1 VNGGGNEQLS
11 SEISEPPQS
20 GVGEP
25 PSSGE
30 HASDDER
37 AELERLR
44 AEVSEL
50 RDREQARGDGTG
62 EGTSG
67 TPPRARRGRWH
78 APVSA
83 LVLTLACV
91 LAIPTVITVW
101 EVNLIS
107 NTDRYVATM
116 APLINEPPI
125 QAALSAKITTQI
137 TDRLDVKSLT
147 TQAAA
152 QLQAAHLP
160 RLATL
165 VTTFQGQIVS
175 GVNSA
180 VAAGVSKAVASPAV
194 ETLWV
199 QANRIAHQ
207 GIVKVLSGS
216 GNGALS
222 VVNDQVVLNLGP
234 IIAQVKEYLV
244 AHGLSVA
251 SNIPTVNATFPLFE
265 AKNLSKAQQAYR
277 LDLTLKWV
285 LPLLVLIF
293 LAVGIYVARSRR
305 RALMGAMLG
314 LATAM
319 LFLGI
324 ALQIVRAIYL
334 NSVPST
340 TLPPDAAAV
349 LYDTLVRFLRQGLRV
364 VAVVALVIAIAAF
377 FVGPSRGA
385 VRARRAVRSGI
396 DWVRT
401 LGERAGLRTGPV
413 GEWTGAHKTI
423 LRIGAIALVGLI
435 FVFWGQPTVAV
446 VIVLVVVLVLLLG
459 IIELI
464 AARPDSPAEAAPQ
477 SPQ

>member
-1 VNGGGNEQLS
+1 MR
-11 SEISEPPQS
+11 
-20 GVGEP
+20 
-25 PSSGE
+25 
-30 HASDDER
+30 AS
-37 AELERLR
+37 
-44 AEVSEL
+44 
-50 RDREQARGDGTG
+50 
-62 EGTSG
+62 
-67 TPPRARRGRWH
+67 
-78 APVSA
+78 VSA
-83 LVLTLACV
+83 LVITLACV

-125 QAALSAKITTQI
+125 QSALSAKITTQI
-137 TDRLDVKSLT
+137 TDRLDVKALT

-216 GNGALS
+216 GNGALT

-234 IIAQVKEYLV
+234 IIAQVKDYLV

-251 SNIPTVNATFPLFE
+251 ANIPAVNATFPLFE

-285 LPLLVLIF
+285 LPLLVLVF

-305 RALMGAMLG
+305 RAVIGAMLG
-314 LATAM
+314 LAAAM

-324 ALQIVRAIYL
+324 ALTIVRGIYL
-334 NSVPST
+334 NSVPTSV
-340 TLPPDAAAV
+340 LPPDAAGV
-349 LYDTLVRFLRQGLRV
+349 LFDTLVRFLRQGLRV
-364 VAVVALVIAIAAF
+364 VGVVALVIAAAAF
-377 FVGPSRGA
+377 FIGPSAAA
-385 VRARRAVRSGI
+385 VRSRRAVRSGI

-413 GEWTGAHKTI
+413 GTWTGAHKTI
-423 LRIGAIALVGLI
+423 LRVGAVALVGII

-446 VIVLVVVLVLLLG
+446 VIVLVVLLLVLLG

-464 AARPDSPAEAAPQ
+464 GGPAGRSRGGGASLAGPERHARVEGEVRSCSVRPRGSRSSQ
-477 SPQ
+477 RCRRRRCW

>member
-1 VNGGGNEQLS
+1 MGSEQLS
-11 SEISEPPQS
+11 SEIGEPPQSGVSEPPQS
-20 GVGEP
+20 GERI
-25 PSSGE
+25 SDDE
-30 HASDDER
+30 HTEDER

-50 RDREQARGDGTG
+50 RAQEAAGGG
-62 EGTSG
+62 GNGGNGTSAKP
-67 TPPRARRGRWH
+67 TRRKRLRAS
-78 APVSA
+78 VSA
-83 LVLTLACV
+83 LIITIACV

-101 EVNLIS
+101 EVNLVS

-116 APLINEPPI
+116 APLINEPAI
-125 QAALSAKITTQI
+125 QSALSAKITTQI
-137 TDRLDVKSLT
+137 TDRLDVKALT

-165 VTTFQGQIVS
+165 VTTFQGQLVS

-207 GIVKVLSGS
+207 GIVKVLSGQ

-222 VVNDQVVLNLGP
+222 VVNDEVVLNLGP

-251 SNIPTVNATFPLFE
+251 SNIPPVSATFPLFE
-265 AKNLSKAQQAYR
+265 AKNLSKAQQIYR

-285 LPLLVLIF
+285 LPLLVLVF
-293 LAVGIYVARSRR
+293 LAVGIYIARSRR
-305 RALMGAMLG
+305 RALIGAMLG
-314 LATAM
+314 LAAAM

-324 ALQIVRAIYL
+324 ALTIVRGIYL

-340 TLPPDAAAV
+340 TLPHDAAAV

-364 VAVVALVIAIAAF
+364 VGVVALVIAIAAF
-377 FVGPSRGA
+377 FVGPSAAA
-385 VRARRAVRSGI
+385 VRSRRAVRSGI

-413 GEWTGAHKTI
+413 GVWTGAHKTI
-423 LRIGAIALVGLI
+423 LRAVAIALVGLI

-446 VIVLVVVLVLLLG
+446 VIVLVVVLVVLLG
-459 IIELI
+459 TIELI
-464 AARPDSPAEAAPQ
+464 AARPDGPAAAAHP
-477 SPQ
+477 

>member
-1 VNGGGNEQLS
+1 MS
-11 SEISEPPQS
+11 SDIGEPPQS
-20 GVGEP
+20 GVSEP
-25 PSSGE
+25 PPGGE
-30 HASDDER
+30 HSSDDER

-50 RDREQARGDGTG
+50 RDRQNARGDDAPAAPVPG
-62 EGTSG
+62 
-67 TPPRARRGRWH
+67 RGRRRLR
-78 APVSA
+78 ASVSA

-91 LAIPTVITVW
+91 LAIPTVIAVW
-101 EVNLIS
+101 ETNLIS

-116 APLINEPPI
+116 APLINEPAI
-125 QAALSAKITTQI
+125 QSALSARITTEI
-137 TDRLDVKSLT
+137 TTRLDVKSLT
-147 TQAAA
+147 TQAAD

-160 RLATL
+160 RLANL

-207 GIVKVLSGS
+207 GIVKVLSGT
-216 GNGALS
+216 GNGGLA
-222 VVNDQVVLNLGP
+222 VVNDKVVINLGP
-234 IIAQVKEYLV
+234 IIAQVKDYLV
-244 AHGLSVA
+244 SHGLSVA

-285 LPLLVLIF
+285 LPVLVLVF
-293 LAVGIYVARSRR
+293 LAVGVYVARNRR
-305 RALMGAMLG
+305 RALIGAMLG
-314 LATAM
+314 LAGAM

-324 ALQIVRAIYL
+324 GLQIVRAIYL

-340 TLPPDAAAV
+340 TLPADAAAV

-377 FVGPSRGA
+377 FVGPSAAA
-385 VRARRAVRSGI
+385 VRSRRAVRSGI

-413 GEWTGAHKTI
+413 GVWTGAHKTI
-423 LRIGAIALVGLI
+423 LRIGAIALVGII

-446 VIVLVVVLVLLLG
+446 VIVLVILLLLMLG
-459 IIELI
+459 VIELI
-464 AARPDSPAEAAPQ
+464 GGRPGGPAEAAHP
-477 SPQ
+477 

>member
-1 VNGGGNEQLS
+1 MS
-11 SEISEPPQS
+11 SETGKPPQ
-20 GVGEP
+20 GQE
-25 PSSGE
+25 SS
-30 HASDDER
+30 SDDER

-50 RDREQARGDGTG
+50 RAHENTG
-62 EGTSG
+62 GNGTSAK
-67 TPPRARRGRWH
+67 PAPARHHRLRAS
-78 APVSA
+78 VSA

-125 QAALSAKITTQI
+125 QAALSAKITTEI
-137 TDRLDVKSLT
+137 TDRLDVKALT

-152 QLQAAHLP
+152 QLQQANLP

-199 QANRIAHQ
+199 QANRVAHQ

-216 GNGALS
+216 GNGALT
-222 VVNDQVVLNLGP
+222 VVNNEVVLNLGP
-234 IIAQVKEYLV
+234 IIAQVKDYLV

-251 SNIPTVNATFPLFE
+251 ANIPQVNATFPLFE

-285 LPLLVLIF
+285 LPLLVLVF
-293 LAVGIYVARSRR
+293 LAVGIYVARHRR
-305 RALMGAMLG
+305 RALIGAMLG
-314 LATAM
+314 LAAAM

-324 ALQIVRAIYL
+324 GLTIVRSVYL
-334 NSVPST
+334 NSVPTS
-340 TLPPDAAAV
+340 TLPSDAAAV
-349 LYDTLVRFLRQGLRV
+349 LFDTLVRFLRQGLRV

-377 FVGPSRGA
+377 FIGPSA
-385 VRARRAVRSGI
+385 AAVRSRRTVVSGI
-396 DWVRT
+396 NWVRN
-401 LGERAGLRTGPV
+401 LGDRAGLRTGPV
-413 GEWTGAHKTI
+413 GVWTAAHKTI
-423 LRIGAIALVGLI
+423 LRVGAVALVGII

-446 VIVLVVVLVLLLG
+446 VIVLVVLLLVMLG

-464 AARPDSPAEAAPQ
+464 GGRPSGPEAAAHP
-477 SPQ
+477 

>member
-1 VNGGGNEQLS
+1 VS
-11 SEISEPPQS
+11 SEISKPPDGQI
-20 GVGEP
+20 GGPPEGQQ
-25 PSSGE
+25 PSSE
-30 HASDDER
+30 DER

-44 AEVSEL
+44 AEVDKL
-50 RDREQARGDGTG
+50 RAQSNAPAEPAPGRR
-62 EGTSG
+62 
-67 TPPRARRGRWH
+67 RRGLR
-78 APVSA
+78 ASVSA
-83 LVLTLACV
+83 LVITLACV

-116 APLINEPPI
+116 APLISEPSI

-137 TDRLDVKSLT
+137 ENVLDPQVKTATS
-147 TQAAA
+147 QAAA
-152 QLQAAHLP
+152 QLQAAKLP
-160 RLATL
+160 RLAGL
-165 VTTFQGQIVS
+165 ITTFSGQISS

-194 ETLWV
+194 ATLWV
-199 QANRIAHQ
+199 QVNRTAHQ
-207 GIVKVLSGS
+207 GIVKVLSGQ

-234 IIAQVKEYLV
+234 IIAQVKDYLV
-244 AHGLSVA
+244 AHGLSIA
-251 SNIPTVNATFPLFE
+251 SNIPTINATFPLFE

-285 LPLLVLIF
+285 LPLLVLVF

-305 RALMGAMLG
+305 RALIGAMLG
-314 LATAM
+314 LAGAM

-334 NSVPST
+334 NSVPTSV
-340 TLPPDAAAV
+340 LPSDAAAV
-349 LYDTLVRFLRQGLRV
+349 LFDTLVRFLRQGLRV

-377 FVGPSRGA
+377 FVGPSAAA
-385 VRARRAVRSGI
+385 VRSRRAVKSGV

-423 LRIGAIALVGLI
+423 LRVGAVALVGLI

-446 VIVLVVVLVLLLG
+446 VIVLVIVLLLLLG

-464 AARPDSPAEAAPQ
+464 GGRSGSPAAAAHPQ
-477 SPQ
+477 S

>member
-1 VNGGGNEQLS
+1 LS

-20 GVGEP
+20 EGSVG
-25 PSSGE
+25 GE
-30 HASDDER
+30 EH

-50 RDREQARGDGTG
+50 RDRESARGDD
-62 EGTSG
+62 
-67 TPPRARRGRWH
+67 TPEAPPPGRRHHRVRAS
-78 APVSA
+78 VSA

-137 TDRLDVKSLT
+137 TDRLNVQSLT

-199 QANRIAHQ
+199 QANRLAHQ

-251 SNIPTVNATFPLFE
+251 SNIPAVNATFPLFE

-285 LPLLVLIF
+285 LPLLVLVF
-293 LAVGIYVARSRR
+293 LAVGIYIARNRR
-305 RALMGAMLG
+305 RALIGAMLG
-314 LATAM
+314 LAGAM

-324 ALQIVRAIYL
+324 ALQIVRVIYL
-334 NSVPST
+334 NSVPTT
-340 TLPPDAAAV
+340 TLPADAAGV
-349 LYDTLVRFLRQGLRV
+349 LFDTLVRFLRQGLRV
-364 VAVVALVIAIAAF
+364 VAVVAFVIAIAAF
-377 FVGPSRGA
+377 FIGPSRGA
-385 VRARRAVRSGI
+385 VRSRRAVRSGI
-396 DWVRT
+396 DRVRT

-423 LRIGAIALVGLI
+423 LRIGAVALVGII
-435 FVFWGQPTVAV
+435 FVFWGQPTVGV
-446 VIVLVVVLVLLLG
+446 VIFLVVVLLVLLGL
-459 IIELI
+459 IELMSGRPGGPEP
-464 AARPDSPAEAAPQ
+464 AANP
-477 SPQ
+477 

>member
-1 VNGGGNEQLS
+1 MS
-11 SEISEPPQS
+11 SETGKPPQGQES
-20 GVGEP
+20 
-25 PSSGE
+25 
-30 HASDDER
+30 ASDDER

-50 RDREQARGDGTG
+50 RAHENTG
-62 EGTSG
+62 GNGTSAK
-67 TPPRARRGRWH
+67 PAPARHHRVRAS
-78 APVSA
+78 VSA
-83 LVLTLACV
+83 LVLTIACV

-116 APLINEPPI
+116 APLINEPAI
-125 QAALSAKITTQI
+125 QAALSAKITTEI
-137 TDRLDVKSLT
+137 TDRLDVKALT

-152 QLQAAHLP
+152 QLQQANLP

-199 QANRIAHQ
+199 QANRVAHQ

-216 GNGALS
+216 GNGALT
-222 VVNDQVVLNLGP
+222 VVNNEVVLNLGP

-251 SNIPTVNATFPLFE
+251 ANIPPVNATFPLFE

-285 LPLLVLIF
+285 LPLLVLVF

-305 RALMGAMLG
+305 RAVIGAMLG
-314 LATAM
+314 LAAAM

-324 ALQIVRAIYL
+324 ALTIVRSIYL
-334 NSVPST
+334 NSVPTT
-340 TLPPDAAAV
+340 TLPSDAAAV
-349 LYDTLVRFLRQGLRV
+349 LYDSLVRFLRQGLRV
-364 VAVVALVIAIAAF
+364 VGVVALVIAIAAF
-377 FVGPSRGA
+377 FIGPSAAAVRSRGA
-385 VRARRAVRSGI
+385 VKSGI

-413 GEWTGAHKTI
+413 GVWTGAHKTI
-423 LRIGAIALVGLI
+423 LRVGAVALVGII

-446 VIVLVVVLVLLLG
+446 VIGLVVLLLVLLG

-464 AARPDSPAEAAPQ
+464 GGRPGAPEAAAHP
-477 SPQ
+477 